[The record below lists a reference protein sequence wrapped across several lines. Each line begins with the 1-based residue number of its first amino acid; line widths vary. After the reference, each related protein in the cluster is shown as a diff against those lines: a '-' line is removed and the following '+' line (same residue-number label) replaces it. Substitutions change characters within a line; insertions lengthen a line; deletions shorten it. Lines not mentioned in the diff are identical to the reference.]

1 MLCLVLNNHTLW
13 PSVSESPPF
22 RIFPSCHQASCIGS
36 NQMQFTDTLYIAYM
50 VVLYILIAI
59 CYCKALSP
67 VSTHWIFI
75 TSFSG
80 GQGKDMEYLHLTNQ
94 ETGNREDRY
103 LSTRRS
109 QCSQFQDFG
118 TSEEIMCLRKS
129 PCIRKSLVCLLEKGH
144 CMKKISQIW
153 LIQTC

>member
-80 GQGKDMEYLHLTNQ
+80 RQGKDMEYLHLTNQ

-109 QCSQFQDFG
+109 QCSQFQ
-118 TSEEIMCLRKS
+118 TSGCLKKLCAS
-129 PCIRKSLVCLLEKGH
+129 GSHPVLGKVQSVSL
-144 CMKKISQIW
+144 KKD
-153 LIQTC
+153 TV